1 MDVQPGRQWSTQP
14 PTCFYPMLWC
24 RKLCVN
30 DGAYTSWRSTFYQLI
45 LVTFLCH
52 CIALAVAYIKKSK
65 IYCVTAIRCKWQEDS
80 ITKINEKE
88 CWSLKK
94 PPYFS
99 NFLHISLYLN
109 DSFLLQKENRKK
121 SERVCIKKRKWIKR
135 KENLNHRTM
144 SVWKLL

>member
-1 MDVQPGRQWSTQP
+1 MHQKKKPICYMMDVQPGRQWSTQP

-30 DGAYTSWRSTFYQLI
+30 DGAYTSRRSTFYQLI

-65 IYCVTAIRCKWQEDS
+65 IYCVTTIRCKWQEDS

-94 PPYFS
+94 APISAIF
-99 NFLHISLYLN
+99 FISLYIWMIP
-109 DSFLLQKENRKK
+109 S
-121 SERVCIKKRKWIKR
+121 SYR
-135 KENLNHRTM
+135 KETERR
-144 SVWKLL
+144 VKGYV